1 MAGSSRFWL
10 LQLRSHAIRGEALN
24 VGILAERDGEYIVRL
39 GSHMEKTRAITAAID
54 PDEIRSEV
62 HELPRILASCTSEL
76 VSSCVRDNSFL
87 YADCKGLIQPG
98 DANLFDHY
106 LDDLVHRY
114 VNPEPAPPKA
124 IRKRSSRLRKEL
136 RDALRAEKI
145 LAKPTEGL
153 ESHRVLYRHALS
165 EGVIA
170 DFVLQNGAM
179 HVVETVDATSDM
191 ISVHRSI
198 TEIALSA
205 LTFEHAR
212 MRFSNSPVKPRLV
225 YNVSATME
233 KAIEPSL
240 AAARNQGAELVN
252 WASFDERN
260 KFLTTLASLAN
271 PAGKSL
277 EQGALFNSS
286 MLPRTKLN

>member
-1 MAGSSRFWL
+1 M
-10 LQLRSHAIRGEALN
+10 RGEVLN
-24 VGILAERDGEYIVRL
+24 VGILAERDGEFIVRS
-39 GSHMEKTRAITAAID
+39 GSHVEKTRAITAALD
-54 PDEIRSEV
+54 PDEIRAEL
-62 HELPRILASCTSEL
+62 HELPKILAACDSDQVASCL
-76 VSSCVRDNSFL
+76 RANSFL
-87 YADCKGLIQPG
+87 HADYKGVIQPG
-98 DANLFDHY
+98 NPMLLDHY

-114 VNPEPAPPKA
+114 VNPEPAPAKP
-124 IRKRSSRLRKEL
+124 IRKKSSRLRNEL

-145 LAKPTEGL
+145 LARPTEGL

-165 EGVIA
+165 EGVVA

-179 HVVETVDATSDM
+179 HVVETVDATSDV

-198 TEIALSA
+198 MEIALSA

-212 MRFSNSPVKPRLV
+212 MRFNNSPVKPRLV

-260 KFLTTLASLAN
+260 KLLTTLASLAN
-271 PAGKSL
+271 RSGKN
-277 EQGALFNSS
+277 EDQGALFNSS
-286 MLPRTKLN
+286 ILPRTKLN